1 MDNHGRAAV
10 LAVLDEATEPMS
22 PAEIALAAAL
32 PKNKVDQLLY
42 RMGKVGEV
50 TKLARG
56 KYAASSR
63 ADLIGG
69 HRNHTERKERTGH
82 YSPKLTLIT
91 KPTGGSDAAV

>member
-1 MDNHGRAAV
+1 MGDAAEIHRSESRGAV
-10 LAVLDEATEPMS
+10 LAVLEDATEPMS
-22 PAEIALAAAL
+22 PAEIASAAAL
-32 PKNKVDQLLY
+32 PKNNVDQQH
-42 RMGKVGEV
+42 
-50 TKLARG
+50 
-56 KYAASSR
+56 AASSR